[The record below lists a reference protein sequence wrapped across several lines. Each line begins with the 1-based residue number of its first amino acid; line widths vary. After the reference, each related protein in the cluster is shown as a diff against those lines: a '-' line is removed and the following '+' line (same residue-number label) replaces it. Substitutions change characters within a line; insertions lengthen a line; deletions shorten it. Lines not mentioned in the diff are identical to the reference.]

1 MASAALTYRKSG
13 VDIDLAD
20 KLVDHIQKKAPA
32 IGGFAGLFPL
42 DLDGCGPWDLV
53 ACTDGVGTKLKLAFA
68 LDKHDTIGIDLVAM
82 SVNDLITCGAK
93 PLIFLDYYATGKLS
107 LKRSKRVIA
116 GIMEGCRQGR
126 CVLLGGETAEMPGMY
141 PEGEYDLAG
150 FAVGIVK
157 RSEAVDG
164 SKSTRET
171 SSWAYPPPAC
181 TPTAARWC
189 AKSSRVKT
197 RQMGQG
203 LLTPTR
209 IYVDDILNLQ
219 AAFHAE
225 QKIILGLSHITGGG
239 LVENVP
245 RILPRGRKAVLRKD
259 AWKRP
264 PLFAEV
270 QRRGNVPEGEMW
282 RTFNMGI
289 GMVVVIRPDS
299 LELAKKILPAARLI
313 SEIVAA
319 HPGGRVVVVCHSA
332 FIQTFISVV
341 LGLPRD
347 FVFYPFNASINSVR
361 ASNERYVIWRLNDI
375 SHLEGMPTG
384 FGGIS

>member
-1 MASAALTYRKSG
+1 MPNAGLTYRKSG
-13 VDIDLAD
+13 VNIDLAD

-42 DLDGCGPWDLV
+42 DLDGSGPWELV

-68 LDKHDTIGIDLVAM
+68 LERHDTIGIDLVAM

-107 LKRSKRVIA
+107 LPRSKRIIA

-157 RSEAVDG
+157 RSEVIDG
-164 SKSTRET
+164 SKIFPGDLILGLP
-171 SSWAYPPPAC
+171 SSGLHSNGYSLVRKVFKGKDLSKWGKA
-181 TPTAARWC
+181 
-189 AKSSRVKT
+189 
-197 RQMGQG
+197 

-209 IYVDDILNLQ
+209 IYVDDIQKLQ
-219 AAFHAE
+219 SAFRAQE
-225 QKIILGLSHITGGG
+225 KIILGLSHITGGG

-245 RILPRGRKAVLRKD
+245 RILPRGRKAVFRKG

-264 PLFAEV
+264 ALFDEV
-270 QRRGNVPEGEMW
+270 QRRGRVPEKDMW
-282 RTFNMGI
+282 RTFNMGV

-299 LELAKKILPAARLI
+299 LELAQKTLPEARLI
-313 SEIVAA
+313 GEIVSGKHEAE
-319 HPGGRVVVVCHSA
+319 VV
-332 FIQTFISVV
+332 
-341 LGLPRD
+341 
-347 FVFYPFNASINSVR
+347 
-361 ASNERYVIWRLNDI
+361 
-375 SHLEGMPTG
+375 
-384 FGGIS
+384 